1 MPRRA
6 KIATM
11 PPGVR
16 TWLEKMLADRTHE
29 GYHALAD
36 LLREK
41 GYEISHAA
49 IHRYD
54 QKLQRS
60 LAAIRAST
68 EAARLIAEAA
78 PDEFDNRSA
87 AVISLVQ
94 SHLFDAMLK
103 LAEAEDE
110 PHPAVRLK
118 ILGQAARSIADV
130 SRASVSNKS
139 FARAMKEKLD
149 AIEQDSVKRGKQ
161 LDPETLRIIRE
172 EVYGIVDANS

>member
-6 KIATM
+6 KIETM
-11 PPGVR
+11 PPAVR
-16 TWLEKMLADRTHE
+16 AWLERTLADRTHQ
-29 GYHALAD
+29 GYHALAA
-36 LLREK
+36 LMREK
-41 GYEISHAA
+41 GCEISHAA

-54 QKLQRS
+54 QKVQRS

-78 PDEFDNRSA
+78 PDDLDSRSA

-103 LAEAEDE
+103 LAEAEDVAD
-110 PHPAVRLK
+110 PAERLK
-118 ILGQAARSIADV
+118 LLGQAARSIADV
-130 SRASVSNKS
+130 SRASVSNKT
-139 FARAMKEKLD
+139 FARAMREKLD
-149 AIEQDSVKRGKQ
+149 ALEKTVTQRGKH

-172 EVYGIVDANS
+172 EVYGIVDATP

>member
-6 KIATM
+6 KIETM
-11 PPGVR
+11 PPAVR
-16 TWLEKMLADRTHE
+16 AWLERTLADRTHE
-29 GYHALAD
+29 GYYALAA
-36 LLREK
+36 LMKEK
-41 GYEISHAA
+41 GCEISHAA

-78 PDEFDNRSA
+78 PDELDSRSA

-110 PHPAVRLK
+110 PDPSARLK

-149 AIEQDSVKRGKQ
+149 AIETDSAKKGKQ

-172 EVYGIVDANS
+172 EVYGIVDAGR

>member
-11 PPGVR
+11 PPTVR
-16 TWLEKMLADRTHE
+16 AWLEKTLADRTHA
-29 GYHALAD
+29 GYHALAE
-36 LLREK
+36 LLRAQHID
-41 GYEISHAA
+41 ISHAA

-60 LAAIRAST
+60 LSAIRAST

-78 PDEFDNRSA
+78 PDELDARSA

-103 LAEAEDE
+103 LAEAEEETD
-110 PHPAVRLK
+110 PAERLK
-118 ILGQAARSIADV
+118 VLGQAARSIADV
-130 SRASVSNKS
+130 SRASVSNKT
-139 FARAMKEKLD
+139 FARAMRDKID
-149 AIEQDSVKRGKQ
+149 AIEKDAGKRGKH

-172 EVYGIVDANS
+172 EVYGIVDAHT